1 MFKVGIIG
9 ATGYVGVELIRL
21 LLNHKGVILEAISST
36 SFVGK
41 EIDEVYGNFSGVTNL
56 ICKDESEVINKCDII
71 FGAVPHGL
79 SEELAEKIL
88 INNKVFIDMGADFRL
103 KNEGAYKQW
112 YKGQFNKKS
121 LHEKAVY
128 GLPELYRN
136 NIKESNLIA
145 NPGCYPTSIALGL
158 APILEKQLGDISTII
173 IDSKSGVTGAGRNLS
188 LTSHYVECNES
199 FNAYGVGGIHR
210 HVPEIEQVLGEVSG
224 QDIKVTFTP
233 HLLPINRGILSTIY
247 INLSEDISLE
257 EIWEEYNQY
266 YKNEKFVKVLPIGQV
281 AKIKNVTY
289 SNFCHISIHKD
300 ERCNRLIVCSTI
312 DNMVKGAAGQG
323 IQNMNLILGLQ
334 EDMALEAV
342 PPAF

>member
-1 MFKVGIIG
+1 MFNVGIIG

-21 LLNHKGVILEAISST
+21 LLNHKGVRLEAISST

-41 EIDEVYGNFSGVTNL
+41 EINDVYGNFSGVTNL
-56 ICKDESEVINKCDII
+56 ICKEEAEVIDKCDVI

-79 SEELAEKIL
+79 SEELADKIL
-88 INNKVFIDMGADFRL
+88 KANKVFIDMGADFRL
-103 KNEGAYKQW
+103 KKEEDYKKW
-112 YKGQFNKKS
+112 YNGNFNKKS

-128 GLPELYRN
+128 GIPELYRN
-136 NIKESNLIA
+136 NIKESKLIA

-158 APILEKQLGDISTII
+158 APVLEKHLGDTSSII

-199 FNAYGVGGIHR
+199 FNAYGVGGVHR
-210 HVPEIEQVLGEVSG
+210 HVPEIEQVLGDISG
-224 QDIKVTFTP
+224 KDVKVTFTP

-247 INLSEDISLE
+247 INLNNEITLEDIYD
-257 EIWEEYNQY
+257 IYKQY
-266 YKNEKFVKVLPIGQV
+266 YENEKFINILQIGQV

-289 SNFCHISIHKD
+289 SNFCHISLHKD
-300 ERCNRLIVCSTI
+300 DRCNRLIICSTI

-334 EDMALEAV
+334 EEMALEAV